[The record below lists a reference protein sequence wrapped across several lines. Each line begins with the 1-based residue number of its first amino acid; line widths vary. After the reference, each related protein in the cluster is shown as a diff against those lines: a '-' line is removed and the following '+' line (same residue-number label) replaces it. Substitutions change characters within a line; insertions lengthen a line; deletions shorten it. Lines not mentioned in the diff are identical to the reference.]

1 MGTSKRYDVYSG
13 QLADIED
20 AAERRPKPISLPD
33 EIVRASG
40 RRHDE
45 KQPIPVR
52 VHVPVHIAYTTVEL
66 VDAEAIAWTTG
77 GLALVRFTPAGERH
91 PVYVWVAANLVHR
104 KA

>member
-1 MGTSKRYDVYSG
+1 MGTSKLYDVYSE
-13 QLADIED
+13 QLARLEVDED
-20 AAERRPKPISLPD
+20 RLPRPISIPE

-45 KQPIPVR
+45 QPPIPVR
-52 VHVPVHIAYTTVEL
+52 VHVPFQIAYTDVQL

-77 GLALVRFTPAGERH
+77 GFALIRYVPPGRRH

-104 KA
+104 TK